1 MDSSQYLGW
10 LALALTPGLGARS
23 AGKLL
28 REFGSPTAIF
38 NASLTALEAQRL
50 PAAVAQ
56 SLHSKQSLSLAA
68 KELAQAQA
76 LGCHLLTWD
85 EPAYPARLREIY
97 DPPPL
102 LYVRGKIELLNRH
115 LISVVGARRPS
126 PYGNQMAER
135 LAKDLAERGLVVTS
149 GLARGIDA
157 SAHKGALS
165 SPTGS
170 TIGVLGCGI
179 DVVYPKENKKIFGEM
194 EQRGAIISEFPMGT
208 FPAPQ
213 NFPIRNRIIAG
224 MGLGVVV
231 VEGAQY
237 SGSLITARLAME
249 FGREV
254 FGVPGNATQPSSF
267 GPNQLIKQGA
277 KLVTSWEDVVE
288 ELPTPVRAELLP
300 VEAASAE
307 ERAALVEQGLAP
319 NERPLYELMSTD
331 EARHV
336 DDLVEQT
343 GLSSSE
349 VLAALFDLEL
359 KGVVRQLPGKQ
370 FLKVLLKSA
379 GDTGVRMVRGAES
392 DSVPKSRVPGSTV
405 SRGT

>member
-1 MDSSQYLGW
+1 MHSDDYIGW
-10 LALALTPGLGARS
+10 LALALTPGLGART

-28 REFGSPTAIF
+28 REFGSPDAIF
-38 NASLTALEAQRL
+38 NASLTALEGQRL

-56 SLHSKQSLSLAA
+56 ALHSRRPLSDAA
-68 KELAQAQA
+68 KELAQVQA
-76 LGCHLLTWD
+76 TGCRLLTWD
-85 EPAYPARLREIY
+85 EPEYPARLREIY

-102 LYVRGKIELLNRH
+102 LYVRGNIELLNRH
-115 LISVVGARRPS
+115 LISVVGARRPT

-135 LAKDLAERGLVVTS
+135 ISKDLADRGLVISS

-165 SPTGS
+165 SATGA

-179 DVVYPKENKKIFGEM
+179 DVAYPKENKKIFEQM
-194 EQRGAIISEFPMGT
+194 EQRGAIISEFPIGT

-224 MGLGVVV
+224 MALGVVV

-254 FGVPGNATQPSSF
+254 FGVPGHVTQPSSF

-277 KLVTSWEDVVE
+277 KLVTGWEDVVE
-288 ELPTPVRAELLP
+288 ELPTPVRAELMP
-300 VEAASAE
+300 VESVSHE
-307 ERAALVEQGLAP
+307 ERAALVEGSLSP
-319 NERPLYELMSTD
+319 TERPLYALLSLD

-336 DDLVEQT
+336 DELVELS
-343 GLSSSE
+343 GLTSSE
-349 VLAALFDLEL
+349 VLAALFDMEL
-359 KGVVRQLPGKQ
+359 KSVIRQLPGKQ
-370 FLKVLLKSA
+370 FLKVLL
-379 GDTGVRMVRGAES
+379 
-392 DSVPKSRVPGSTV
+392 
-405 SRGT
+405 

>member
-1 MDSSQYLGW
+1 MHSDDYIGW
-10 LALALTPGLGARS
+10 LALALTPGLGART

-28 REFGSPTAIF
+28 REFGSPDAIF
-38 NASLTALEAQRL
+38 SASLTALEGQRL

-56 SLHSKQSLSLAA
+56 ALHSRRPLSDAA
-68 KELAQAQA
+68 KELAQVQA
-76 LGCHLLTWD
+76 AGCRLLTWD
-85 EPAYPARLREIY
+85 EPEYPARLKEIY

-102 LYVRGKIELLNRH
+102 LYVRGNIELLSRH
-115 LISVVGARRPS
+115 MISMVGARRPT

-135 LAKDLAERGLVVTS
+135 ISRDLADRGLVISS

-165 SPTGS
+165 SATGA

-179 DVVYPKENKKIFGEM
+179 DVVYPKENKKIFEQI
-194 EQRGAIISEFPMGT
+194 EQRGAIISEFPIGT

-224 MGLGVVV
+224 MALGVVV

-254 FGVPGNATQPSSF
+254 FGVPGHVTQPSSF

-277 KLVTSWEDVVE
+277 KLVTGWEDVVE
-288 ELPTPVRAELLP
+288 ELPTPVRAELMP
-300 VEAASAE
+300 VESASHE
-307 ERAALVEQGLAP
+307 ERAALVEGSLSP
-319 NERPLYELMSTD
+319 TERPLYSLLSVD

-336 DDLVEQT
+336 DDLVELS
-343 GLSSSE
+343 GLTSSE
-349 VLAALFDLEL
+349 VLAALFDMEL
-359 KGVVRQLPGKQ
+359 KSVIRQLPGKQ
-370 FLKVLLKSA
+370 FLKVLL
-379 GDTGVRMVRGAES
+379 
-392 DSVPKSRVPGSTV
+392 
-405 SRGT
+405 

>member
-1 MDSSQYLGW
+1 MHSDDYVGW
-10 LALALTPGLGARS
+10 LALALTPGLGART

-28 REFGSPTAIF
+28 REFGSPDAVF

-56 SLHSKQSLSLAA
+56 CLHSRRPLSDAA
-68 KELAQAQA
+68 RELAQVQA
-76 LGCHLLTWD
+76 IGCRLLTWD
-85 EPAYPARLREIY
+85 EPQYPARLREIY

-102 LYVRGKIELLNRH
+102 LYVRGNVELLNRH
-115 LISVVGARRPS
+115 TISMVGARRPT

-135 LAKDLAERGLVVTS
+135 ISKDLADRGLVISS

-165 SPTGS
+165 SAHGA

-179 DVVYPKENKKIFGEM
+179 DVVYPKENKKIFEQI
-194 EQRGAIISEFPMGT
+194 EQRGAIVSEFPIGT

-224 MGLGVVV
+224 MALGVVV

-254 FGVPGNATQPSSF
+254 FGVPGHVTQPSSF

-277 KLVTSWEDVVE
+277 KLVTGWEDVVE
-288 ELPTPVRAELLP
+288 ELPTPVRAELMP
-300 VEAASAE
+300 VESVPHE
-307 ERAALVEQGLAP
+307 ERAALVEGALTPTEKALYGL
-319 NERPLYELMSTD
+319 LSLD

-336 DDLVEQT
+336 DDLVENS
-343 GLSSSE
+343 GLTSSE
-349 VLAALFDLEL
+349 VLAALFDMEL
-359 KGVVRQLPGKQ
+359 RGVIRQLPGKQ
-370 FLKVLLKSA
+370 FLKVLL
-379 GDTGVRMVRGAES
+379 
-392 DSVPKSRVPGSTV
+392 
-405 SRGT
+405 

>member
-1 MDSSQYLGW
+1 MQTDQYLGW
-10 LALALTPGLGARS
+10 LALALTPGLGARM

-28 REFGSPTAIF
+28 GRFGSPDAIF
-38 NASLTALEAQRL
+38 NASLTSLEAERL

-56 SLHSKQSLSLAA
+56 AIHSGRPLSDAA
-68 KELAQAQA
+68 RELAQAQA
-76 LGCHLLTWD
+76 AGCRLLTWD
-85 EPAYPARLREIY
+85 EPEYPARLREIY

-102 LYVRGKIELLNRH
+102 LYVRGNAELLNRH
-115 LISVVGARRPS
+115 VIALVGARRPT

-135 LAKDLAERGLVVTS
+135 LSRDLATRGLVIAS

-157 SAHKGALS
+157 SAHRGALAD
-165 SPTGS
+165 PTGT

-179 DVVYPKENKKIFGEM
+179 DVVYPKENRKIFEEM
-194 EQRGAIISEFPMGT
+194 EKRGAIISEFPMGT

-224 MGLGVVV
+224 MSLGVVV

-254 FGVPGNATQPSSF
+254 YGVPGNATQPSSF

-288 ELPTPVRAELLP
+288 ELPTPVRAELTP
-300 VEAASAE
+300 VETATSAE
-307 ERAALVEQGLAP
+307 RTLLVEESLHA
-319 NERPLYELMSTD
+319 NERPIYELLGTD

-336 DDLVEQT
+336 DELVEVS
-343 GLSSSE
+343 GLTSSE
-349 VLAALFDLEL
+349 VLATLFDLEL
-359 KGVVRQLPGKQ
+359 RGVVRQLPGKQ
-370 FLKVLLKSA
+370 FLKVLL
-379 GDTGVRMVRGAES
+379 
-392 DSVPKSRVPGSTV
+392 
-405 SRGT
+405 

>member
-1 MDSSQYLGW
+1 MYSDDYLGW
-10 LALALTPGLGARS
+10 LALALTPGLGARM

-28 REFGSPTAIF
+28 REFGSPDAIF
-38 NASLTALEAQRL
+38 GASLTALEGQRL

-56 SLHSKQSLSLAA
+56 ALFSKRPLSDAA
-68 KELAQAQA
+68 KELARAQA
-76 LGCHLLTWD
+76 LGCRLLTWD
-85 EPAYPARLREIY
+85 EPEYPARLKEIY

-102 LYVRGKIELLNRH
+102 LYVLGNVELLGRH
-115 LISVVGARRPS
+115 AISIVGARRPT

-135 LAKDLAERGLVVTS
+135 LAKDLADRGLVVSS

-157 SAHKGALS
+157 SAHKGALAS
-165 SPTGS
+165 ATGM
-170 TIGVLGCGI
+170 TVGVLGCGI
-179 DVVYPKENKKIFGEM
+179 DVVYPKENKKIFDAVKE
-194 EQRGAIISEFPMGT
+194 RGAIVSEFPLGT

-213 NFPIRNRIIAG
+213 NFPIRNRILAG
-224 MGLGVVV
+224 MALGVVV

-288 ELPTPVRAELLP
+288 ELPTPVRAELTP
-300 VEAASAE
+300 VEAASPD
-307 ERAALVEQGLAP
+307 ERAALVQESLGP
-319 NERPLYELMSTD
+319 TERPLYELLSVD

-336 DDLVEQT
+336 DDLVENS
-343 GLSSSE
+343 GLTSSE

-370 FLKVLLKSA
+370 FLKVLL
-379 GDTGVRMVRGAES
+379 
-392 DSVPKSRVPGSTV
+392 
-405 SRGT
+405 

>member
-1 MDSSQYLGW
+1 MDSDQYLGW
-10 LALALTPGLGARS
+10 LALALTPGLGARN

-28 REFGSPTAIF
+28 REFGSPEAIF

-56 SLHSKQSLSLAA
+56 AIHTRQPLSAAA
-68 KELAQAQA
+68 KELAQAQTA
-76 LGCHLLTWD
+76 GCRLLTWD
-85 EPAYPARLREIY
+85 ELEYPSRLREIY

-102 LYVRGKIELLNRH
+102 LYVIGNIELLNRNM
-115 LISVVGARRPS
+115 IAIVGSRRPT

-135 LAKDLAERGLVVTS
+135 LAKDLADRNLIIGS
-149 GLARGIDA
+149 GLARGIDS
-157 SAHKGALS
+157 SAHKGALAAVQ
-165 SPTGS
+165 GG

-179 DVVYPKENKKIFGEM
+179 DVVYPKENKKIFGEVAR
-194 EQRGAIISEFPMGT
+194 RGAIISEFPLGT

-213 NFPIRNRIIAG
+213 NFPIRNRVIAG
-224 MGLGVVV
+224 MALGVVV

-254 FGVPGNATQPSSF
+254 YGVPGNATQPASF

-277 KLVTSWEDVVE
+277 KLVTGWEDVVE

-300 VEAASAE
+300 VDVATSE
-307 ERAALVEQGLAP
+307 ERVSLVEESLAP
-319 NERPLYELMSTD
+319 TVRPLYALLSMD

-336 DDLVEQT
+336 DEMVELS

-349 VLAALFDLEL
+349 VLAALFELEL

-370 FLKVLLKSA
+370 FLKVLL
-379 GDTGVRMVRGAES
+379 
-392 DSVPKSRVPGSTV
+392 
-405 SRGT
+405 

>member
-1 MDSSQYLGW
+1 MEPDQYLGW
-10 LALALTPGLGARS
+10 LALALTPGLGARM

-28 REFGSPTAIF
+28 TAFGSPDAIF
-38 NASLTALEAQRL
+38 NASLTALEGQRL

-56 SLHSKQSLSLAA
+56 AIHTRRPLSDAA

-76 LGCHLLTWD
+76 AGCRLLTWD
-85 EPAYPARLREIY
+85 EPEYPSRLREIY

-102 LYVRGKIELLNRH
+102 LYVRGNVELLNRH
-115 LISVVGARRPS
+115 VLAIVGARRPT

-135 LAKDLAERGLVVTS
+135 LAKDLAARGLVIAS

-157 SAHKGALS
+157 SAHRGALS
-165 SPTGS
+165 SGS
-170 TIGVLGCGI
+170 GTTIAVLGCGI
-179 DVVYPKENKKIFGEM
+179 DVVYPKENKKIFE
-194 EQRGAIISEFPMGT
+194 EIEKRGAIITEFPMGT

-213 NFPIRNRIIAG
+213 NFPIRNRIISG
-224 MGLGVVV
+224 MSLGVVV

-254 FGVPGNATQPSSF
+254 YGVPGNATQPSSF

-277 KLVTSWEDVVE
+277 KLVTGWEDVVE
-288 ELPTPVRAELLP
+288 ELPTPVRAELVP

-307 ERAALVEQGLAP
+307 ERTLLVEEALGP
-319 NERPLYELMSTD
+319 TERPIYELLTPD

-336 DDLVEQT
+336 DEIVERS
-343 GLSSSE
+343 GLTSSE

-359 KGVVRQLPGKQ
+359 RGVVRQLPGKQ
-370 FLKVLLKSA
+370 FLKVLL
-379 GDTGVRMVRGAES
+379 
-392 DSVPKSRVPGSTV
+392 
-405 SRGT
+405 

>member
-1 MDSSQYLGW
+1 MHPDDYVGW
-10 LALALTPGLGARS
+10 LALALTPGLGART

-28 REFGSPTAIF
+28 REFGSPDAIF

-56 SLHSKQSLSLAA
+56 AVHSRQPLSDAA
-68 KELAQAQA
+68 RELAKAQA
-76 LGCHLLTWD
+76 VGCRLLSWD
-85 EPAYPARLREIY
+85 EPEYPSRLREIY

-102 LYVRGKIELLNRH
+102 LYVLGNVELLNRH
-115 LISVVGARRPS
+115 TISIVGARRPT

-135 LAKDLAERGLVVTS
+135 LAKDLADRGLVIAS

-157 SAHKGALS
+157 SAHKGALAS
-165 SPTGS
+165 ATGV
-170 TIGVLGCGI
+170 TIGVLGSGI
-179 DVVYPKENKKIFGEM
+179 DVIYPKENKKIFHEI
-194 EQRGAIISEFPMGT
+194 EQRGAVISEFPLGT

-224 MGLGVVV
+224 MALGVVV

-254 FGVPGNATQPSSF
+254 FGVPGNVTQPSSF

-277 KLVTSWEDVVE
+277 KLVTGWEDVIE
-288 ELPTPVRAELLP
+288 ELPTPVRAELMP
-300 VEAASAE
+300 VETVSSE
-307 ERAALVEQGLAP
+307 ERAALVEESLGP
-319 NERPLYELMSTD
+319 SERPIFALLSVD
-331 EARHV
+331 QALHV
-336 DDLVEQT
+336 DELVERS

-349 VLAALFDLEL
+349 VLVSLFDLEL

-370 FLKVLLKSA
+370 FLKVLL
-379 GDTGVRMVRGAES
+379 
-392 DSVPKSRVPGSTV
+392 
-405 SRGT
+405 

>member
-1 MDSSQYLGW
+1 MQPDQYLGW
-10 LALALTPGLGARS
+10 VALALTPGLGARS

-28 REFGSPTAIF
+28 REMGSPEAIF
-38 NASLTALEAQRL
+38 NASLTTLEAHRL

-56 SLHSKQSLSLAA
+56 AIHSRQPLSAAA

-76 LGCHLLTWD
+76 AGCKLLTWD
-85 EPAYPARLREIY
+85 EPEYPQRLREIY

-102 LYVRGKIELLNRH
+102 LYVLGNIELLNRH
-115 LISVVGARRPS
+115 LISVVGARRPT
-126 PYGNQMAER
+126 PYGNKMAER
-135 LAKDLAERGLVVTS
+135 LSQDLADRGLVIAS
-149 GLARGIDA
+149 GLARGIDS

-165 SPTGS
+165 STAGS
-170 TIGVLGCGI
+170 TIGVLGCGV
-179 DVVYPKENKKIFGEM
+179 DVVYPKENKKIYQEM
-194 EQRGAIISEFPMGT
+194 TKRGAIISEFPMGT

-224 MGLGVVV
+224 MALGVVV

-254 FGVPGNATQPSSF
+254 FGVPGNATQPTSF

-277 KLVTSWEDVVE
+277 KLVTGWEDVIE

-300 VEAASAE
+300 VESANAE
-307 ERAALVEQGLAP
+307 ERAQLVQQSLMPAERSLYDLLAQ
-319 NERPLYELMSTD
+319 D
-331 EARHV
+331 EVRHI
-336 DDLVEQT
+336 DDLVEHS
-343 GLSSSE
+343 GLTSSE
-349 VLAALFDLEL
+349 VLATLFDLEL

-370 FLKVLLKSA
+370 FLKVLL
-379 GDTGVRMVRGAES
+379 
-392 DSVPKSRVPGSTV
+392 
-405 SRGT
+405 

>member
-1 MDSSQYLGW
+1 MHSDDYVGW
-10 LALALTPGLGARS
+10 VALALTPGLGART

-28 REFGSPTAIF
+28 REFGSPDAIF
-38 NASLTALEAQRL
+38 NASLTALEGQRL

-56 SLHSKQSLSLAA
+56 ALHSRRPLSDAA
-68 KELAQAQA
+68 KELAQVQA
-76 LGCHLLTWD
+76 AGCRLLTWD
-85 EPAYPARLREIY
+85 EPQYPARLREIY

-102 LYVRGKIELLNRH
+102 LYVRGNIELLNRH
-115 LISVVGARRPS
+115 TISMVGARRPT

-135 LAKDLAERGLVVTS
+135 LSKDLADRGLVISS

-157 SAHKGALS
+157 SAHKGALN
-165 SPTGS
+165 SPAGA

-179 DVVYPKENKKIFGEM
+179 DVVYPKENKKIFEQI

-224 MGLGVVV
+224 MALGVVV

-254 FGVPGNATQPSSF
+254 FGVPGHVTQPSSF

-277 KLVTSWEDVVE
+277 KLVTGWEDIVE
-288 ELPTPVRAELLP
+288 ELPTPVRAELMP
-300 VEAASAE
+300 VESASHE
-307 ERAALVEQGLAP
+307 ERAALIEASLGP
-319 NERPLYELMSTD
+319 NERPLYGLLSVD
-331 EARHV
+331 EARQV
-336 DDLVEQT
+336 DELVENS

-349 VLAALFDLEL
+349 VLAALFDMEL
-359 KGVVRQLPGKQ
+359 KGVIRQLPGKQ
-370 FLKVLLKSA
+370 FLKVLL
-379 GDTGVRMVRGAES
+379 
-392 DSVPKSRVPGSTV
+392 
-405 SRGT
+405 

>member
-1 MDSSQYLGW
+1 M
-10 LALALTPGLGARS
+10 TPGLGARM

-28 REFGSPTAIF
+28 REMGSPQAIF
-38 NASLTALEAQRL
+38 RASLTELEAHRL

-56 SLHSKQSLSLAA
+56 AIHSHRPLSDAA
-68 KELAQAQA
+68 KELAAAQA
-76 LGCHLLTWD
+76 VGSKLLTWD
-85 EPAYPARLREIY
+85 EPDYPVRLREIY

-102 LYVRGKIELLNRH
+102 LYVRGNVELLGKH
-115 LISVVGARRPS
+115 LISIVGARRPT

-135 LAKDLAERGLVVTS
+135 LGRDLAERGLVVCS
-149 GLARGIDA
+149 GLARGVD
-157 SAHKGALS
+157 SCAHKGALS
-165 SPTGS
+165 VMHGA

-179 DVVYPKENKKIFGEM
+179 DVVYPKENKKIFAEM

-208 FPAPQ
+208 FAAPQ

-224 MGLGVVV
+224 MSLGVVV

-254 FGVPGNATQPSSF
+254 FGVPGNVTQLTSF

-277 KLVTSWEDVVE
+277 KLVTSWEDVIE
-288 ELPTPVRAELLP
+288 ELPTPIRAELLP
-300 VEAASAE
+300 VESASPE
-307 ERAALVEQGLAP
+307 ERAALLNEGFAP
-319 NERPLYELMSTD
+319 AERTLYELLGVD
-331 EARHV
+331 QARHIDEIMEV
-336 DDLVEQT
+336 S

-349 VLAALFDLEL
+349 VLATLFDLEL

-370 FLKVLLKSA
+370 FLKVLL
-379 GDTGVRMVRGAES
+379 
-392 DSVPKSRVPGSTV
+392 
-405 SRGT
+405 

>member
-1 MDSSQYLGW
+1 MHADDYVGW
-10 LALALTPGLGARS
+10 LALALTPGLGARM

-28 REFGSPTAIF
+28 REFGSPDAIF
-38 NASLTALEAQRL
+38 SASLTALEGQRL

-56 SLHSKQSLSLAA
+56 ALHSRRPLSDAA
-68 KELAQAQA
+68 KELAQVQSA
-76 LGCHLLTWD
+76 GCRLLTWD
-85 EPAYPARLREIY
+85 EPEYPQRLKEIY

-102 LYVRGKIELLNRH
+102 LYVRGNVELLGRH
-115 LISVVGARRPS
+115 VISIVGARRPT

-135 LAKDLAERGLVVTS
+135 LAKDLTDRGLVIAS

-157 SAHKGALS
+157 CAHKGALAS
-165 SPTGS
+165 VCGA

-179 DVVYPKENKKIFGEM
+179 DVIYPKENKRIFDEIA
-194 EQRGAIISEFPMGT
+194 QRGAIISEFPWST

-213 NFPIRNRIIAG
+213 NFPIRNRILAG

-254 FGVPGNATQPSSF
+254 FGVPGNATQPVSF

-277 KLVTSWEDVVE
+277 KLVTSWEDIVE
-288 ELPTPVRAELLP
+288 ELPTPVRAELMP
-300 VEAASAE
+300 VESASHE
-307 ERAALVEQGLAP
+307 ERAALIEEGLAP
-319 NERPLYELMSTD
+319 TERPLYGLLSVD

-336 DDLVEQT
+336 DDLVENS
-343 GLSSSE
+343 GLTSSE

-370 FLKVLLKSA
+370 FLKVLL
-379 GDTGVRMVRGAES
+379 
-392 DSVPKSRVPGSTV
+392 
-405 SRGT
+405 

>member
-1 MDSSQYLGW
+1 MHSDDYIGW
-10 LALALTPGLGARS
+10 LALALTPGLGART

-28 REFGSPTAIF
+28 REFGSPDAIF
-38 NASLTALEAQRL
+38 NASLTALEGQRL

-56 SLHSKQSLSLAA
+56 ALHSRRPLSDAA
-68 KELAQAQA
+68 KELAQVQA
-76 LGCHLLTWD
+76 AGCRLLTWD
-85 EPAYPARLREIY
+85 EPEYPARLREIY

-102 LYVRGKIELLNRH
+102 LYVRGNIELLNRH
-115 LISVVGARRPS
+115 LISVVGARRPT

-135 LAKDLAERGLVVTS
+135 LSRDLADRGLVISS

-165 SPTGS
+165 SAAGA

-179 DVVYPKENKKIFGEM
+179 DVVYPKENKKIFEQI
-194 EQRGAIISEFPMGT
+194 EQRGAIISEFPIGT

-224 MGLGVVV
+224 MALGVVV

-254 FGVPGNATQPSSF
+254 FGVPGHVTQPSSF

-277 KLVTSWEDVVE
+277 KLVTGWEDIVE
-288 ELPTPVRAELLP
+288 ELPTPVRAELMP
-300 VEAASAE
+300 VESASHE
-307 ERAALVEQGLAP
+307 ERAALVEGSLGP
-319 NERPLYELMSTD
+319 TERPLYGLLSVD
-331 EARHV
+331 EAQHV
-336 DDLVEQT
+336 DELVELS
-343 GLSSSE
+343 GLTSSE
-349 VLAALFDLEL
+349 VLAALFDMEL
-359 KGVVRQLPGKQ
+359 KGVIRQLPGKQ
-370 FLKVLLKSA
+370 FLKVLL
-379 GDTGVRMVRGAES
+379 
-392 DSVPKSRVPGSTV
+392 
-405 SRGT
+405 